1 MTKFSIIHRLCPA
14 AAVLGISLLLSGCIY
29 DSLDGCMPE
38 EGVEV
43 TMTFRIATQNTPGT
57 KADIIGTEV
66 GSVAENWIDP
76 ETVKFLLFSSGG
88 SFLQDITAVADSQRK
103 LEPDNDVFSRYIV
116 SATFKE
122 PYFVSGAVDGN
133 VKFRIM
139 VLANW
144 PSAAL
149 DAVGKCN
156 SVAEIEAVHA
166 SCVIAD
172 NFRPAYDVTTDTGVG
187 IPMYGIKEFT
197 VSQQSLIN
205 STEQAPVDLYNP
217 LADDI
222 KDNINMLRCLARIEV
237 IDNISGKNEEGYPKI
252 RSVNQLNWNDS
263 ARLIPAGFENGVQV
277 TAPSYPDSKI
287 LKSGDKELVSEDGN
301 VTFMAYAPEMSMSE
315 LNNGSKAF
323 EIIVENSADEV
334 SPYIVTIPADNNKW
348 GAYLLRNHIYRLS
361 VNSVASTMSLTYT
374 VCPWDIATVTIPS
387 YPETNN

>member
-14 AAVLGISLLLSGCIY
+14 AAVLGISLLLSGCVY
-29 DSLDGCMPE
+29 DSLDGCTSE

-43 TMTFRIATQNTPGT
+43 TMTFRIATQNILGT

-76 ETVKFLLFSSGG
+76 GTVKFLLFSSGG
-88 SFLQDITAVADSQRK
+88 TFLRDITAVADSQRK
-103 LEPDNDVFSRYIV
+103 LEPANDVFSRYIV
-116 SATFKE
+116 SATFTE

-149 DAVGKCN
+149 DAVEKCN
-156 SVAEIEAVHA
+156 SVAEIEAVRA

-172 NFRPAYDVTTDTGVG
+172 NFRPSYDATTDTGVG

-197 VSQQSLIN
+197 VLQQSLIN

-222 KDNINMLRCLARIEV
+222 KDNINMLRCLAKIEV
-237 IDNISGKNEEGYPKI
+237 IDNISGKNEQGYPKI

-263 ARLIPAGFENGVQV
+263 ARLIPDGFENGVQV

-287 LKSGDKELVSEDGN
+287 LKSGDKELVSEDGK
-301 VTFMAYAPEMSMSE
+301 FMAYAPEMSMSE
-315 LNNGSKAF
+315 LTNDSGAF

-334 SPYIVTIPADNNKW
+334 RPYIVTIPADNNTW

-361 VNSVASTMSLTYT
+361 VNSVASTISLSYT
-374 VCPWDIATVTIPS
+374 VCPWDEATVTIPS